1 MRQKKSRNA
10 AKNGDARSNVT
21 AKANEHL
28 EGDAHQPSVG
38 EELRPGVQLEHGL
51 LESMAV
57 QRRNAGDESRFVVE
71 AVPTSIRVLVPAQEV
86 VLDVLK
92 LTKKK
97 QANTPVRSPSII
109 AIRLGIMKGRAI
121 TACGVR
127 RLHHALVF
135 FVSVGHG
142 VGDGGWTRAAASRGG
157 AGATRTKIL

>member
-38 EELRPGVQLEHGL
+38 EELRQGVQLEHGL
-51 LESMAV
+51 LESMAG
-57 QRRNAGDESRFVVE
+57 QRRNAGDEPRFAVE

-92 LTKKK
+92 LTK
-97 QANTPVRSPSII
+97 
-109 AIRLGIMKGRAI
+109 
-121 TACGVR
+121 
-127 RLHHALVF
+127 
-135 FVSVGHG
+135 
-142 VGDGGWTRAAASRGG
+142 
-157 AGATRTKIL
+157 

>member
-1 MRQKKSRNA
+1 MYVRVTCETERVRKAGSKQQQATTTRPAQA
-10 AKNGDARSNVT
+10 APVGREKGGQTALFECAKRKAET
-21 AKANEHL
+21 RRRTATQEAKANEHL

-92 LTKKK
+92 LTK
-97 QANTPVRSPSII
+97 
-109 AIRLGIMKGRAI
+109 
-121 TACGVR
+121 
-127 RLHHALVF
+127 
-135 FVSVGHG
+135 
-142 VGDGGWTRAAASRGG
+142 
-157 AGATRTKIL
+157 